1 MACEFELILS
11 GQSQDHLRQVGEL
24 ALDELSGLDGQLS
37 CFDPRSEL
45 SYVNAYAAGESVM
58 VEPGLFELLTLAAEV
73 SRETQGAFDVTAGP
87 LIELWREAE
96 RSGTGPSADAIDAAR
111 ELVGMRHVI
120 LDERDN
126 SVRFDRE
133 GISMNL
139 GAIGKGCAVG
149 RAIEVLRE
157 HGIGSAL
164 ISAGRS
170 TVYGLGAQPDGKPW
184 RIGIRHP
191 ERFDERVAAVELVD
205 ASLSTSGGPRQRDRA
220 VEERFEHIIDP
231 ATGMPAWADVIS
243 ATVIASDPALSD
255 ALSTAFY
262 LRGKHF
268 ALDYCRAHEGV
279 RALLVEAEGEEEF
292 SVSEF

>member
-1 MACEFELILS
+1 
-11 GQSQDHLRQVGEL
+11 
-24 ALDELSGLDGQLS
+24 
-37 CFDPRSEL
+37 
-45 SYVNAYAAGESVM
+45 
-58 VEPGLFELLTLAAEV
+58 
-73 SRETQGAFDVTAGP
+73 
-87 LIELWREAE
+87 
-96 RSGTGPSADAIDAAR
+96 
-111 ELVGMRHVI
+111 MRHVI